1 MKSLLWHIKDRVI
14 CLVIGCIMLTTI
26 IVSAI
31 GLIFTYNT
39 SNSYSSQIVENN
51 AKSNAEIIDRWFSNQ
66 GSYVNTMAKSLSVMD
81 YEDTEAIENY
91 LEDCL
96 KDNDAA
102 LMYYVCY
109 DFDGGVYP
117 ADHSVLDLDPTTR
130 GWWIDAQNAGQLVY
144 TEPYQDFA
152 TGSMIISATV
162 PYECEG
168 HTCAVLADISL
179 NSLLEIVNGIQT
191 DSNTESFLLNTDGSV
206 IVHPNKDFNPTEDST
221 TKLTDKIKIDLNK
234 SSAQTIKD
242 YDGNTKVM
250 SLYNIPTTGWKLGV
264 STNKSLIFNQI
275 NKIILTT
282 VIISIGLIIGS
293 GILISIILKGQLE
306 PLNKM
311 RLFIKD
317 KVIGRDNLVDQE
329 SESKEISYLINN
341 FEDTFLHT
349 IKVTKDISENITTQI
364 NSANEHVSAVT
375 ANIEDVCNNMNTAS
389 LNIGEQTDNINDIFE
404 KSANISKFTE
414 DLANNTQMMA
424 EKAGEIIDNIEST
437 LPEIM
442 ENHKK
447 AIAITKD
454 SSEKLHLA
462 IEDTKVIEKITEIS
476 ESINAIADQTNLL
489 ALNASIEAARAG
501 DAGRGFS
508 VVAQEI
514 KSLSES
520 TGNEINKINEI
531 IEKVMDSVKRLST
544 ESMKVINFIN
554 DNVMHDYQTL
564 SEIADNYNN
573 DAKFYATES
582 STIGAST
589 EELTASMLEINE
601 LLDTLN
607 NSSQNL
613 NDVVQSVNA
622 SIQEITANSE
632 ETKAETESI
641 SEKANTLKDTVETFN
656 I

>member
-1 MKSLLWHIKDRVI
+1 
-14 CLVIGCIMLTTI
+14 
-26 IVSAI
+26 
-31 GLIFTYNT
+31 
-39 SNSYSSQIVENN
+39 
-51 AKSNAEIIDRWFSNQ
+51 
-66 GSYVNTMAKSLSVMD
+66 
-81 YEDTEAIENY
+81 
-91 LEDCL
+91 
-96 KDNDAA
+96 
-102 LMYYVCY
+102 
-109 DFDGGVYP
+109 
-117 ADHSVLDLDPTTR
+117 
-130 GWWIDAQNAGQLVY
+130 
-144 TEPYQDFA
+144 
-152 TGSMIISATV
+152 
-162 PYECEG
+162 
-168 HTCAVLADISL
+168 
-179 NSLLEIVNGIQT
+179 
-191 DSNTESFLLNTDGSV
+191 
-206 IVHPNKDFNPTEDST
+206 
-221 TKLTDKIKIDLNK
+221 
-234 SSAQTIKD
+234 
-242 YDGNTKVM
+242 
-250 SLYNIPTTGWKLGV
+250 
-264 STNKSLIFNQI
+264 
-275 NKIILTT
+275 
-282 VIISIGLIIGS
+282 
-293 GILISIILKGQLE
+293 
-306 PLNKM
+306 
-311 RLFIKD
+311 
-317 KVIGRDNLVDQE
+317 
-329 SESKEISYLINN
+329 
-341 FEDTFLHT
+341 
-349 IKVTKDISENITTQI
+349 
-364 NSANEHVSAVT
+364 
-375 ANIEDVCNNMNTAS
+375 
-389 LNIGEQTDNINDIFE
+389 
-404 KSANISKFTE
+404 
-414 DLANNTQMMA
+414 MMA

-531 IEKVMDSVKRLST
+531 IEKVMDSVKRLSA

-632 ETKAETESI
+632 ETKTETESI